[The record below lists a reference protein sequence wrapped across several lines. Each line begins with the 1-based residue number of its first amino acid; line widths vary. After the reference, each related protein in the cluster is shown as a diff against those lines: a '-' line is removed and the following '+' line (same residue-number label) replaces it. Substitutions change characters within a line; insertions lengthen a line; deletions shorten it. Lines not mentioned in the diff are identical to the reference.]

1 MKTPA
6 GATPADTWQH
16 QLQLSNRHLELRGL
30 AAPFSR
36 PSHTTNL
43 PWKFREGLSLNR
55 WHGATKWCHVYAS
68 TAWFWSVF
76 TCFNMFCTFAA
87 LQAASWFGPL
97 SPFRRNMLAT
107 TFASA
112 PHNGCELSQH
122 SNCVMFIDALWF
134 VCCRSH
140 KHINIYKYIYICLY
154 YYYYY
159 FYYHYYYWTIICL
172 PHSHTSCQN
181 PSLWEALTVLPSSN
195 VPGSPPRFTHWTQNT
210 LAQSIL
216 MR

>member
-140 KHINIYKYIYICLY
+140 KHINIYKYIYMFILLLLL
-154 YYYYY
+154 
-159 FYYHYYYWTIICL
+159 FLLSLLLLNNHLFATQ
-172 PHSHTSCQN
+172 SHFVPKSITLRSAHR
-181 PSLWEALTVLPSSN
+181 SAVL
-195 VPGSPPRFTHWTQNT
+195 
-210 LAQSIL
+210 
-216 MR
+216 